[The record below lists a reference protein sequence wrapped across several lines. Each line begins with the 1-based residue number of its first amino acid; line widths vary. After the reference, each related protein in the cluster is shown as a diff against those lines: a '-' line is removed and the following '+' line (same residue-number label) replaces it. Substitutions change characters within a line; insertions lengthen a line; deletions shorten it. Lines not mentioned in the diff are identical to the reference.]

1 LSNTSIV
8 VTYSII
14 ALGVF
19 TLFVV
24 VLTFLFVRKVAKS
37 IKEKELHK
45 QMIRETIIQTQES
58 EREQLSDNL
67 HDDIGPQLGVLYR
80 HLQKEVDSSS
90 SIMLSAS
97 DRENIYK
104 KLDLL
109 IADVRNYS
117 SQIFPKQLAELGLI
131 NAIEQNLAELGFNIR
146 INFFNRL
153 ICDLNFPQPKQ
164 LAIYRIT
171 NEILNNIIR
180 HGKPTF
186 IECELNNDE
195 DKFQVVFTH
204 DGAPFSQKEFLE
216 TARNNEGR
224 GCSSI
229 LNRTLQ
235 LEGTIEFY
243 RILDQYSCT
252 KLQLPL
258 K

>member
-1 LSNTSIV
+1 MRIDEVLIFSGVIMVLLLIFIV
-8 VTYSII
+8 VIFMLFTKKTIENINQSKEFDLKMQQAII
-14 ALGVF
+14 L
-19 TLFVV
+19 
-24 VLTFLFVRKVAKS
+24 S
-37 IKEKELHK
+37 
-45 QMIRETIIQTQES
+45 QES
-58 EREQLSDNL
+58 EREALADNL
-67 HDDIGPQLGVLYR
+67 HDDFGPQLGMLYR

-90 SIMLSAS
+90 SITLSAS
-97 DRENIYK
+97 DRDNIYK

-109 IADVRNYS
+109 IVDVRNYS
-117 SQIFPKQLAELGLI
+117 SQIFPRQLAELGLI
-131 NAIEQNLAELGFNIR
+131 NAIEQNLSNLGFNIR
-146 INFFNRL
+146 IGFFNRL
-153 ICDLNFPQPKQ
+153 IYDLNFDQPKQ

-186 IECELNNDE
+186 IECELNNEE

-243 RILDQYSCT
+243 RILDQYACT

>member
-1 LSNTSIV
+1 MNSVSTIV
-8 VTYSII
+8 VYCVI
-14 ALGVF
+14 ALGTF
-19 TLFVV
+19 A
-24 VLTFLFVRKVAKS
+24 VLITALAFLLLRRMAQG
-37 IKEKELHK
+37 IKERELHSK
-45 QMIRETIIQTQES
+45 QIRETAIQTQEI
-58 EREQLSDNL
+58 ERSVLADNL
-67 HDDIGPQLGVLYR
+67 HDDFGPQLSFLYR
-80 HLQKEVDSSS
+80 QLRPDIDANDPIYISSEE
-90 SIMLSAS
+90 
-97 DRENIYK
+97 RVNIYK
-104 KLDLL
+104 RINEL
-109 IADVRNYS
+109 IADVRKYS
-117 SQIFPKQLAELGLI
+117 SQIYPTNFKESGLI
-131 NAIEQNLAELGFNIR
+131 NAIEQNLTDLGFNIR

-153 ICDLNFPQPKQ
+153 IYDLNFPQPKQ

-216 TARNNEGR
+216 TARINEGR

-243 RILDQYSCT
+243 RILDQYACT